1 MGFLE
6 ALPFFGRKS
15 ARGMRADVA
24 KALREWQD
32 AVRYFE
38 NVKDPD
44 LVDFAIYEME
54 AARRKYMFLL
64 KRANIAEE

>member
-1 MGFLE
+1 M
-6 ALPFFGRKS
+6 AQTDIKRIVPGRS
-15 ARGMRADVA
+15 GGRADNVDA
-24 KALREWQD
+24 ALNEWKR

-38 NVKDPD
+38 SVNEPE

-64 KRANIAEE
+64 RHARDEA

>member
-1 MGFLE
+1 MIHERQIINVMPQSSGNMQVVNC
-6 ALPFFGRKS
+6 ALTQWK
-15 ARGMRADVA
+15 
-24 KALREWQD
+24 D

-38 NVKDPD
+38 NVKEPE

-64 KRANIAEE
+64 KHAAMER

>member
-1 MGFLE
+1 MNRLMKRGDGPAE
-6 ALPFFGRKS
+6 SRIAEINRAL
-15 ARGMRADVA
+15 ARW
-24 KALREWQD
+24 KD

-38 NVKDPD
+38 TVSDPE

-64 KRANIAEE
+64 KQERAGG

>member
-6 ALPFFGRKS
+6 TLPTFRKKGG
-15 ARGMRADVA
+15 RGMRADVA

-38 NVKDPD
+38 NVRDPD

-64 KRANIAEE
+64 KRADIAEE